1 MIEFLVVMARGRF
14 LNDFSN
20 LPQSSALK
28 ALTPGAA
35 LRLLGLKKPPTY
47 LHFLPTS
54 LNSLIEMTYLAFFS
68 SLQKLNSPSRVGG
81 FLFGGGQGEGDLVQ
95 DLSVSGL
102 GFLIGF
108 LTLIILSVDLEDFL
122 FLRVLRSRDTEP
134 FLLAFL
140 FFYRAFALALASS
153 SCSSVQVQEM
163 LTFLPAFLAASAS
176 ASFS

>member
-20 LPQSSALK
+20 FPQSSALK

-54 LNSLIEMTYLAFFS
+54 LNSLIEMIYLAFFS
-68 SLQKLNSPSRVGG
+68 SFQKLNSPSRVGG
-81 FLFGGGQGEGDLVQ
+81 ILLGGGEGDLEQ

-102 GFLIGF
+102 ALTGF
-108 LTLIILSVDLEDFL
+108 LTLIFLSTDLEVFL
-122 FLRVLRSRDTEP
+122 FLRVLRSIEAE
-134 FLLAFL
+134 LSLQVFL
-140 FFYRAFALALASS
+140 FFQRVFALALASL
-153 SCSSVQVQEM
+153 SCSSV
-163 LTFLPAFLAASAS
+163 
-176 ASFS
+176 

>member
-14 LNDFSN
+14 LNVFSN
-20 LPQSSALK
+20 FPHSSALK

-35 LRLLGLKKPPTY
+35 LRLLGLKNPPTY

-68 SLQKLNSPSRVGG
+68 SRLKLNSPSRVGG
-81 FLFGGGQGEGDLVQ
+81 FLLGGQTFLGGEGDLVQ

-108 LTLIILSVDLEDFL
+108 LTLIFLSTDLEEFL
-122 FLRVLRSRDTEP
+122 FLRVLRSRDIEP
-134 FLLAFL
+134 FLLAA
-140 FFYRAFALALASS
+140 Y
-153 SCSSVQVQEM
+153 
-163 LTFLPAFLAASAS
+163 
-176 ASFS
+176 SF